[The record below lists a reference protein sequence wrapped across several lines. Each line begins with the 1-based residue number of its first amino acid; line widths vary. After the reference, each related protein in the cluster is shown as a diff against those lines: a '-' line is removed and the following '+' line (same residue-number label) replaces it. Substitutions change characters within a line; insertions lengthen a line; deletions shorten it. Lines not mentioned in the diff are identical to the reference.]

1 MITILP
7 TKTLAETNK
16 QVDLAALWGYEE
28 RRDFEWKVAFL
39 LYHPESPIKWVPT
52 KKKLAEAGLYLKKPK
67 EVSTLQ
73 IGSELW
79 HEAKAF
85 KQLYQNIQ
93 EDYIQS
99 SFAAIAHLNE
109 ELLNAR
115 PSLKKVPVKAGK
127 DEFSTTKEEDS
138 DFTALMQY
146 LKEGPKVITGLL
158 EFQREFEEGPLPKK
172 EKGKEEKEPYN
183 PLAKK

>member
-79 HEAKAF
+79 HEAKKVKEMFPNPLESHILTGLNTCLLFDEKLAEAAEVMLF
-85 KQLYQNIQ
+85 SKSNTDGGGPFQ
-93 EDYIQS
+93 
-99 SFAAIAHLNE
+99 AAIEWLSKGGDIVT
-109 ELLNAR
+109 ELLE
-115 PSLKKVPVKAGK
+115 K
-127 DEFSTTKEEDS
+127 
-138 DFTALMQY
+138 
-146 LKEGPKVITGLL
+146 
-158 EFQREFEEGPLPKK
+158 QRTMEEGPLPKK